1 MANVLITGA
10 NRGIGLELVK
20 RYAADGHRVF
30 ACCRVPAEA
39 NVLSELAGTHDA
51 VSIHGVQIV
60 DGDSVAA
67 LAASLEGTPIDVLV
81 NNAGANRPAEEQ
93 SLTSMDYD
101 AWAELFAVNAM
112 APLRVLQA
120 FLPALEA
127 SDAEPP
133 KAITISSQMGALS
146 LDWPV
151 AYAYCASKA
160 AVNKVMR
167 MAALELKEKGI
178 AVGLIH
184 PGWVQTD
191 MGGPNAAITVDE
203 SAAGVIATIDAIDLE
218 STGCFRTWQNEDH
231 DW

>member
-1 MANVLITGA
+1 MANILITGA

-20 RYAADGHRVF
+20 RYAAGGHRVF

-39 NVLSELAGTHDA
+39 TVLSELAGAHEA

-60 DGDSVAA
+60 DGDSVSA
-67 LAASLEGTPIDVLV
+67 LAASLDGTPIDLLI
-81 NNAGANRPAEEQ
+81 NNAGANRDVKVQ
-93 SLTSMDYD
+93 SLAFMDYD
-101 AWAELFAVNAM
+101 AWAEMFAVNAM
-112 APLRVLQA
+112 APLRMLQA
-120 FLPALEA
+120 LLPNLEA
-127 SDAEPP
+127 SEAEPP
-133 KAITISSQMGALS
+133 RAITISSQMGALS

-151 AYAYCASKA
+151 AYAYCSSKA

-167 MAALELKEKGI
+167 MAAVELKEKGI
-178 AVGLIH
+178 AVALIH

-218 STGCFRTWQNEDH
+218 ATGCFRTWQNEDH

>member
-20 RYAADGHRVF
+20 RYAADGHRVM
-30 ACCRVPAEA
+30 ACCRAPAEA
-39 NVLSELAGTHDA
+39 SVLAELAGTHDA
-51 VSIHGVQIV
+51 VSVHGVEIV

-67 LAASLEGTPIDVLV
+67 LAASLGATPVDVLV
-81 NNAGANRPAEEQ
+81 NNAGANLPAEAQ
-93 SLTSMDYD
+93 SLGSMDYEG
-101 AWAELFAVNAM
+101 WAELFAVNSM

-120 FLPALEA
+120 LLPALEA
-127 SDAEPP
+127 SSASPP
-133 KAITISSQMGALS
+133 KAITISSQLGALS
-146 LDWPV
+146 LDRPM

-167 MAALELKEKGI
+167 MAAVELKEKGI

-203 SAAGVIATIDAIDLE
+203 SAAGVMATIDAIDLE
-218 STGCFRTWQNEDH
+218 VTGCFRTWQNEDH

>member
-1 MANVLITGA
+1 MTNVLITGA
-10 NRGIGLELVK
+10 NRGIGLELVE
-20 RYAADGHRVF
+20 RYAAAGHRVF
-30 ACCRVPAEA
+30 ACCREPVEA
-39 NVLSELAGTHDA
+39 TVLHEVAGDHEA
-51 VSIHGVQIV
+51 LSIHGVRV
-60 DGDSVAA
+60 ADGESVAE
-67 LAASLEGTPIDVLV
+67 LAASLAGVPVDVLI
-81 NNAGANRPAEEQ
+81 NNAGANLPREAQ
-93 SLTSMDYD
+93 SLQSMDYD
-101 AWAELFAVNAM
+101 GWADLFAVNAM

-120 FLPALEA
+120 FLPNLEA
-127 SDAEPP
+127 SGAAPP
-133 KAITISSQMGALS
+133 KAITISSQMGALAF
-146 LDWPV
+146 DFPV

-203 SAAGVIATIDAIDLE
+203 SATGVIATIDAIDLE
-218 STGCFRTWQNEDH
+218 ATGCFRTWQNEDH

>member
-1 MANVLITGA
+1 VSNVLITGA

-20 RYAADGHRVF
+20 RYGAAGHRVF
-30 ACCRVPAEA
+30 ACCRMPAEA
-39 NVLSELAGTHDA
+39 FVLSELAGDQER
-51 VSIHGVQIV
+51 VSIHGLDVT
-60 DGDSVAA
+60 DGASVTA
-67 LAASLEGTPIDVLV
+67 LAEALADEPVDVLI
-81 NNAGANRPAEEQ
+81 NNAGANLPMDRQ
-93 SLTSMDYD
+93 SLASMDYD
-101 AWAELFAVNAM
+101 GWAGLFAVNSM

-120 FLPALEA
+120 FLPHLEA
-127 SDAEPP
+127 SRAEPP
-133 KAITISSQMGALS
+133 RAVTVSSQLGALS
-146 LDWPV
+146 LDRPA
-151 AYAYCASKA
+151 AYAYGASKA

-167 MAALELKEKGI
+167 MAAVELKEKGI

-203 SAAGVIATIDAIDLE
+203 SATGVIATIDAIDLA